1 MAKADISMNRYMNIL
16 VILSS
21 LLVVQIC
28 SFSNI
33 LQRSRRFAGGRILSL
48 SNPTVEDAAVTAPV
62 FKKLPVTVLSGFL
75 GAGKTTLLQHILKSD
90 HKGRRYA
97 VIVNDMSELNIDGS
111 LAQPHVQHQEEK
123 LIEMSNGCICCTLR
137 EDLLKEV
144 AALAR
149 QDRYVAKLLCL
160 LRLRFLHSRVN
171 VLSSLHSELSSRQSP

>member
-1 MAKADISMNRYMNIL
+1 MAKANFSMNRYMNIL
-16 VILSS
+16 LFLGS
-21 LLVVQIC
+21 LLVVQIS
-28 SFSNI
+28 SFSSI
-33 LQRSRRFAGGRILSL
+33 LQRSSRAAGGRFLSL
-48 SNPTVEDAAVTAPV
+48 NNPAVEDAEVTAPV

-111 LAQPHVQHQEEK
+111 LAQPHIQHQEEK

-149 QDRYVAKLLCL
+149 QDRCVVKSLW
-160 LRLRFLHSRVN
+160 
-171 VLSSLHSELSSRQSP
+171 LS

>member
-1 MAKADISMNRYMNIL
+1 MAKANISMNRYMNIL
-16 VILSS
+16 VLVGSS
-21 LLVVQIC
+21 LFVQIT
-28 SFSNI
+28 SFSSL
-33 LQRSRRFAGGRILSL
+33 LQRSRRVASGRFLSL
-48 SNPTVEDAAVTAPV
+48 STPAVEDAEVTAPV
-62 FKKLPVTVLSGFL
+62 FRKLPVTVLSGFL

-111 LAQPHVQHQEEK
+111 LAQPHIQHQEEK

-149 QDRYVAKLLCL
+149 QDRYAA
-160 LRLRFLHSRVN
+160 R
-171 VLSSLHSELSSRQSP
+171 

>member
-1 MAKADISMNRYMNIL
+1 MNLL
-16 VILSS
+16 VFLGA
-21 LLVVQIC
+21 LLVVEVS
-28 SFSNI
+28 SFSSA
-33 LQRSRRFAGGRILSL
+33 LQRSRRIACGRFLYLNNPSAEAAEDSIGRASGLNDAQRRATSL
-48 SNPTVEDAAVTAPV
+48 KDSEGIAPV

-97 VIVNDMSELNIDGS
+97 VIVNDMSELNIDAS

-149 QDRYVAKLLCL
+149 QDRYAA
-160 LRLRFLHSRVN
+160 R
-171 VLSSLHSELSSRQSP
+171 